1 MKIRILCVGKSK
13 QKFIEEGVQEYL
25 KRISKFISIRFEIL
39 PDVKLTKTN
48 TIKIVKNKEAE
59 IIEKHLSAKDFTI
72 ALDENGSQFSSQE
85 FSELIKKNICSKKIV
100 FIIGGVY
107 GLSEKILRKADL
119 KLSFSKFTFTH
130 QMIRMILTEQIYRA
144 FTIIQ
149 GKKYHY

>member
-1 MKIRILCVGKSK
+1 MGKSK

-25 KRISKFISIRFEIL
+25 KRIFKFTSIKFEIL
-39 PDVKLTKTN
+39 PDVKLTKTS
-48 TIKIVKNKEAE
+48 TIEIVKNKEAE
-59 IIEKHLSAKDFTI
+59 IIEKHIFERDFTI
-72 ALDENGSQFSSQE
+72 ALDEKGFQFSSQE
-85 FSELIKKNICSKKIV
+85 FSKLIRKNICFKNIV
-100 FIIGGVY
+100 FIIGKVY

-119 KLSFSKFTFTH
+119 KLSFSQFTFTH

>member
-25 KRISKFISIRFEIL
+25 KRISKFMSIKFEIL

-48 TIKIVKNKEAE
+48 TIKIVKDKEVK
-59 IIEKHLSAKDFTI
+59 IIEKHISERDFTI
-72 ALDENGSQFSSQE
+72 ALDEQGFQFSSQK
-85 FSELIKKNICSKKIV
+85 FSELIKKNIGYKNIV

>member
-25 KRISKFISIRFEIL
+25 KRISKFMSIKFEIL

-48 TIKIVKNKEAE
+48 TIKIVKDKEVK
-59 IIEKHLSAKDFTI
+59 IIEKHISERDFTI
-72 ALDENGSQFSSQE
+72 ALDEQGFQFSSQK
-85 FSELIKKNICSKKIV
+85 FSELIKKNIGYKNIV

-149 GKKYHY
+149 GKKYHF